1 LLSKSYFYIIGAAF
15 GFLKMDNLSIA
26 ENPPFDKGGQKPPQ
40 VHPRNILPIA
50 LGNNMN
56 RDANTEF

>member
-1 LLSKSYFYIIGAAF
+1 MLLIFAI
-15 GFLKMDNLSIA
+15 NLSIE
-26 ENPPFDKGGQKPPQ
+26 ENPPFYKGGQKPPQ

-56 RDANTEF
+56 RDANTEFLYFLHLMSKDT